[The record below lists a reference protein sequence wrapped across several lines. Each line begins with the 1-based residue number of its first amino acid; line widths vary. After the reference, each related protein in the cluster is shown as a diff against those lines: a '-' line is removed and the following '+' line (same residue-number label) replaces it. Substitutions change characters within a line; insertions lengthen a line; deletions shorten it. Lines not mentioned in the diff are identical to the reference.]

1 MLSRVSVFL
10 NLQNPCAGSVI
21 ANGVARRKKE
31 IMTHDEFEY
40 DVALSFA
47 VQDRGLADKCS
58 ELLKSK
64 GISIFLD
71 EYESAERWGNDTI
84 DHLVNIYSRK
94 ARYCV
99 LFISQHY
106 PLKTWTEAQRTDAR
120 ERALRDENEY
130 ILPLQLDDTRVP
142 GITQAAGYTDLR
154 QHPMEEVVDR
164 LAQKLEQANAYARS
178 LPQSHDLRSGNISSA
193 KTHSKDVPS
202 DAK

>member
-1 MLSRVSVFL
+1 M
-10 NLQNPCAGSVI
+10 
-21 ANGVARRKKE
+21 AR
-31 IMTHDEFEY
+31 DEFEY

-47 VQDRGLADKCS
+47 VPDRGVAEHCS
-58 ELLKSK
+58 DLLRSK
-64 GISIFLD
+64 GIFVFMD
-71 EYESAERWGNDTI
+71 EYESAEQWGKDTI

-106 PLKTWTEAQRTDAR
+106 PLKIWTEAQRTEAR

-130 ILPLQLDDTRVP
+130 ILLLQLDDTHVP

-154 QHPMEEVVDR
+154 QHPMEDVVDR
-164 LAQKLEQANAYARS
+164 LAQKLEQANEYARS

-193 KTHSKDVPS
+193 KTHSKDAPS

>member
-1 MLSRVSVFL
+1 
-10 NLQNPCAGSVI
+10 
-21 ANGVARRKKE
+21 
-31 IMTHDEFEY
+31 MTRNEFEY

-47 VQDRGLADKCS
+47 GPDRGVADNCS
-58 ELLKSK
+58 EMLKSK
-64 GISIFLD
+64 GISVFMD
-71 EYESAERWGNDTI
+71 EYESADRRGKDTI

-106 PLKTWTEAQRTDAR
+106 PLNTWTEAQRTEAR

-130 ILPLQLDDTRVP
+130 ILPLQLDNTHVP

-154 QHPMEEVVDR
+154 QHPMEEVVDW
-164 LAQKLEQANAYARS
+164 LAQKLEQANVYARS